1 MSSSRTVAQ
10 KMGVR
15 AGARAYLKNA
25 PEEAVESLSLPELVG
40 SHAQKFRHIKRS
52 RIPSA
57 KGKAMK
63 HRILVI
69 DDEQNA
75 RDALKTILT
84 EEGYEV
90 GARAAC
96 GETR

>member
-1 MSSSRTVAQ
+1 MS
-10 KMGVR
+10 
-15 AGARAYLKNA
+15 
-25 PEEAVESLSLPELVG
+25 
-40 SHAQKFRHIKRS
+40 
-52 RIPSA
+52 
-57 KGKAMK
+57 K

-90 GARAAC
+90 GEAGDGFPLRRRRRTAWPLPPPLSDSDPAVRC
-96 GETR
+96 S